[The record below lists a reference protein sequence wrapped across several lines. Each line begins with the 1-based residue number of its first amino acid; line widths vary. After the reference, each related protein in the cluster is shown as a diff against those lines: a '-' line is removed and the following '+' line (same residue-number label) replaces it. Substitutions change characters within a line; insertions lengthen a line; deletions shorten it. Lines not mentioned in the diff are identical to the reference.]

1 MKFFEWLEHNVLAHV
16 SGPSGSGKTTLA
28 NNLSITHPKITFKDL
43 DDFDDEATAILN
55 FDGIK
60 KQDYTDEMLKILA
73 NKRQDLMNDF
83 IEKSNKP
90 IVFVGHHTEGDH
102 VLNIP
107 TKNRFMLNVDAHTSA
122 MRAYLRSQK
131 EDQKFRRTLDELPE
145 DQKEAQE
152 VIDWLIKNGYKPLSD
167 KQIAQWLDNY

>member
-1 MKFFEWLEHNVLAHV
+1 MKFFEWLEHRVLAHI

-28 NNLSITHPKITFKDL
+28 NKLSISHPGVVFKDL
-43 DDFDDEATAILN
+43 DDFDDEATSILK
-55 FDGIK
+55 FDGIN
-60 KQDYTDEMLKILA
+60 KQNYTDKMLEVLA
-73 NKRQDLMNDF
+73 KKRQDLMNDF
-83 IEKSNKP
+83 IEKSTKP
-90 IVFVGHHTEGDH
+90 IVFVGNHTEGDY

-107 TKNRFMLNVDAHTSA
+107 TKNRFMLNVDARTSA

-131 EDQKFRRTLDELPE
+131 EDPKFRRTLDELPE